1 MPCPVNHPFLDPRT
15 LPGALAY
22 AAGFV
27 VLAAIGIRL
36 VRVLARRASRH
47 FPDPTASTFLAQFAQ
62 VTVVLALAIL
72 YAHLVPPLR
81 AMGSAL
87 LTGASVISVV
97 LGLAAQNTL
106 ANLIAGMALLLYQ
119 PFRLGDRLVVSTPK
133 GVVTGTITSLTLGYT
148 LLETAAAEEV
158 VVPNIV
164 MATVVIVRELAAPRS
179 ANPRS
184 AE

>member
-1 MPCPVNHPFLDPRT
+1 
-15 LPGALAY
+15 
-22 AAGFV
+22 
-27 VLAAIGIRL
+27 
-36 VRVLARRASRH
+36 
-47 FPDPTASTFLAQFAQ
+47 

-164 MATVVIVRELAAPRS
+164 MATVVIVREPAAPRS

>member
-62 VTVVLALAIL
+62 
-72 YAHLVPPLR
+72 PSCSR
-81 AMGSAL
+81 S
-87 LTGASVISVV
+87 S
-97 LGLAAQNTL
+97 
-106 ANLIAGMALLLYQ
+106 
-119 PFRLGDRLVVSTPK
+119 FSTP
-133 GVVTGTITSLTLGYT
+133 TSFRPSG
-148 LLETAAAEEV
+148 
-158 VVPNIV
+158 
-164 MATVVIVRELAAPRS
+164 RWAPRS
-179 ANPRS
+179 
-184 AE
+184 

>member
-1 MPCPVNHPFLDPRT
+1 MDHPFLDPRT
-15 LPGALAY
+15 LPGALVY

-27 VLAAIGIRL
+27 VLAAIGIRV
-36 VRVLARRASRH
+36 VRVLARRAARH
-47 FPDPTASTFLAQFAQ
+47 FPDPTAATFLAQFAQ
-62 VTVVLALAIL
+62 VTVVLALMIL

-97 LGLAAQNTL
+97 LGLAAQSTL

-119 PFRLGDRLVVSTPK
+119 PFRLGDRLIVNTPK
-133 GVVTGTITSLTLGYT
+133 GVMTGTITSLTLGYT
-148 LLETAAAEEV
+148 LLETATAEDV

-164 MATVVIVRELAAPRS
+164 MATAVIVREEARRQSGEARS
-179 ANPRS
+179 V
-184 AE
+184 E